1 MPVAEASQEDLVRK
15 KAAFESMSFLSFLSR
30 GTVHGANSV
39 PLIDWLGTTHW
50 PNARHTGSNSAKRD
64 GEPDKIER
72 NKPLNEPKLSE
83 RAFKLT
89 GIPYIKV

>member
-1 MPVAEASQEDLVRK
+1 
-15 KAAFESMSFLSFLSR
+15 
-30 GTVHGANSV
+30 
-39 PLIDWLGTTHW
+39 LIDWLGTTHW